1 MSTTTIE
8 TADGVRLHVEITES
22 RTRSGQAGPTVILT
36 HGWTLDS
43 RSWGPVGAA
52 LLESDGR
59 RSGGWASGGWASEGW
74 ASEGWGSVG
83 RELGTAARVVR
94 YDHRGHG
101 RSEAAAPASMTL
113 EQLADDLA
121 HVVAATAP
129 TGSLV
134 LGGHSMGG
142 MTIMALAERHPRLV
156 ERVAGVALVSTASG
170 GLAEATLGLS
180 PWQAQLFHAV
190 EQRLYS
196 SRRWARR
203 STVGNLRVLAPGL
216 RWLLLGQD
224 ADPAAVRITTQAIAS
239 CRPVTISG
247 FRPALDAH
255 ERDAALAAFASIPVA
270 VLVGSRDRLTPVSSA
285 RRIAAALPSAKLAI
299 FPKAGHML
307 PVERVAGV
315 ENCIGDLV
323 RNAIAAARSSI
334 DHEHLSLMDPSETTI
349 SP

>member
-1 MSTTTIE
+1 MSSTTIE
-8 TADGVRLHVEITES
+8 TTDGVRLHVEITEA
-22 RTRSGQAGPTVILT
+22 RARSDHDGPTVVLT
-36 HGWTLDS
+36 HGWALDS

-52 LLESDGR
+52 LLESGGWGSGDW
-59 RSGGWASGGWASEGW
+59 RSGSWASR
-74 ASEGWGSVG
+74 GWGSVG
-83 RELGTAARVVR
+83 REFGTATQVVR

-101 RSEAAAPASMTL
+101 RSEAAEPVSMTL

-121 HVVAATAP
+121 HVVTATAP

-156 ERVAGVALVSTASG
+156 ERVAGVALVSTACG
-170 GLAEATLGLS
+170 GLAGATLGLS
-180 PWQAQLFHAV
+180 PRQARIIHAV

-203 STVGNLRVLAPGL
+203 ATVGNLRVLAPAL
-216 RWLLLGQD
+216 RWLLFGQD
-224 ADPAAVRITTQAIAS
+224 AEPAAVRITTQSIAS
-239 CRPVTISG
+239 CRPVTVSG

-255 ERDAALAAFASIPVA
+255 ERDAALAAFASIPTV
-270 VLVGSRDRLTPVSSA
+270 VLVGSHDRLTPVSSA
-285 RRIAAALPSAKLAI
+285 RRIAAALPSARLTI

-315 ENCIGDLV
+315 ENRIGDLV
-323 RNAIAAARSSI
+323 RNAIAAARSSV
-334 DHEHLSLMDPSETTI
+334 DHGHLSLMDFPEQPSACDR
-349 SP
+349 